1 MGTTECLKLG
11 TALGCPK
18 KSLLVSRLQALEN
31 MKADLCW
38 LDGQACDMIF
48 KDGSKVTSA
57 GMCTGLSSATL
68 EACKLFA
75 NTLDPLCEKEV
86 PIFEN
91 MCKKSITTAGVFGTT
106 ECLKLGTALGC
117 PKKSPLAWRLQAL
130 ENVKADLCWLDGQ
143 ACNMIFKDG

>member
-1 MGTTECLKLG
+1 MLATLLFVSA
-11 TALGCPK
+11 ALTVAP
-18 KSLLVSRLQALEN
+18 

-38 LDGQACDMIF
+38 LGGQACNMIF

-57 GMCTGLSSATL
+57 GMCAGLSSATL

-91 MCKKSITTAGVFGTT
+91 MCKKSVVTAGSFGAS
-106 ECLKLGTALGC
+106 ECKKIGAALTGC
-117 PKKSPLAWRLQAL
+117 PKPAL
-130 ENVKADLCWLDGQ
+130 ENMKADLCW
-143 ACNMIFKDG
+143 